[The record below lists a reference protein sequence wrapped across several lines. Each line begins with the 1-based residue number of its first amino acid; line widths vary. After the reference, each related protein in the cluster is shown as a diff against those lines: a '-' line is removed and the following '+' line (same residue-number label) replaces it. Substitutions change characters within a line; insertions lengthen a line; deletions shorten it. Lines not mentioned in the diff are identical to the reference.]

1 MNKKENPGVSR
12 RGAAMLL
19 LFSLAVSVLLG
30 FAMPV
35 HAADD
40 GRTTLRTLRVGFYP
54 YTGYMATAADG
65 SRSGYAYE
73 LLQDIAQH
81 ENVTFTY
88 SCLNGNTQQ
97 AMQQLAAGQIDLIP
111 VLRRTAE
118 RDEQFAFSAEPI
130 GTVATMLTVKAGNRS
145 IVAGDYDTFDG
156 ITVGMSR
163 SGNGRNE
170 SFKAYAEEHG
180 FRYTSVYYD
189 TDEELSRALRS
200 GEITAAASNRL
211 RETKNEW
218 IIDTF
223 DEQSIYIAMRKD
235 DTVTQQ
241 LVNDAISKINRN
253 DPSWRTTL
261 FNKYYTGSHT
271 SSKINLT
278 DAEEN
283 YVIACN
289 DADTAFTVLVNP
301 DRYPYSYMTPDGMPT
316 GIMVDIFQTAAGRA
330 RLRYKFLKPADRS
343 EYKAMLADGQADF
356 VIDLTDDMSQAE
368 NYGYKLTDSYLSA
381 EFSWVLLRR
390 HNGALNNVAVA
401 YDFSPTSLEMPGLS
415 DTAHVEYLDSFDDC
429 LAAVH
434 AGTVDAYYTYTY
446 QAERA
451 VFDDTRN
458 ELRSMLSGERRNFCI
473 GVRQDYDVL
482 LRTVLNKSIDSLTR
496 AEISTI
502 TNAYINLGQ
511 QPFSLTRLA
520 YQYPAI
526 IVLTCLCV
534 LVTAVCIALAIRS
547 QRFRAETEKA
557 LRKAEEAS
565 VAKTEF
571 LSNMSHDIRTPI
583 NGIMGML
590 DIAEDNFDNKARVR
604 DCMTKMRGAASHL
617 LSLINDVLD
626 MTKIESGNMQMLD
639 TSFDLRALLD
649 SCCSIVEGQ
658 IVDRHMT
665 FTKQI
670 GPFWHPYLI
679 GSELHIRQVLINI
692 LSNAVKYTPD
702 GGEINFR
709 AKETLFE
716 EGLVHLRME
725 IKDNG
730 IGMSEEFQKHI
741 FEEFARE
748 ENSTV
753 SGIQG
758 TGLGMSITKNIVD
771 LMGGTITIES
781 EPGKGSEFI
790 VNLCFALS
798 GQKVELRQLPQLEGL
813 RALVADD
820 DTDTCL
826 SVSTMLSK
834 IGMRPEWTI
843 SGREAVI
850 RTRYAMEQGDEFSV
864 YIIDW
869 MIPDMNGIEIVRQI
883 RKVIGKSCPIIILT
897 AYDWS
902 DIEEEARAAG
912 VTAFCEKP
920 LFLSEL
926 RRVLAEPFGAEP
938 ACRPVQ
944 LNAEAFK
951 GKKILLVEDNELNR
965 EIAVEILKEAG
976 FEVESAE
983 DGEIAVRKMKQAADG
998 QYDLILMDI
1007 QMPNMDGYEATRQI
1021 RALPDAAKAGI
1032 PIFAM
1037 TANAFEEDR
1046 QNALKAGMNGH
1057 IAKPLD
1063 IPHLLQVLADVLK

>member
-1 MNKKENPGVSR
+1 MIKKENPGVCR

-35 HAADD
+35 YAAD
-40 GRTTLRTLRVGFYP
+40 GGKATLRTLRVGFYA
-54 YTGYMATAADG
+54 YTGYHIMDADG
-65 SRSGYAYE
+65 NRSGYAYE
-73 LLQDIAQH
+73 TLQDMAEY
-81 ENVTFTY
+81 EN
-88 SCLNGNTQQ
+88 LNYEYLGYDCDVNEIM
-97 AMQQLAAGQIDLIP
+97 AMLENGEVDIVP
-111 VLRRTAE
+111 MLRKTPE
-118 RDEQFAFSAEPI
+118 REERFDFSAEPI
-130 GTVATMLTVKAGNRS
+130 SNIATMLTVKAGNRS
-145 IVAGDYDTFDG
+145 IVAGDYSTYDG
-156 ITVGMSR
+156 MIVGVSR
-163 SGNGRNE
+163 LGNGRND

-180 FRYTSVYYD
+180 FRYTLVSYD
-189 TDEELSRALRS
+189 TDEELSSALRT
-200 GEITAAASNRL
+200 GEITAAVSNRM
-211 RETKNEW
+211 RQTKNEW

-223 DEQSIYIAMRKD
+223 DVQDSYIAVRKG
-235 DTVTQQ
+235 DTATLR
-241 LVNDAISKINRN
+241 LVNNAIAAMNRD

-271 SSKINLT
+271 SSKIYLT

-283 YVIACN
+283 YVTACN
-289 DADTAFTVLVNP
+289 NAGTEFTVLVNP
-301 DRYPYSYMTPDGMPT
+301 DRYPYSYMTPDGVPT
-316 GIMVDIFQTAAGRA
+316 GIMVDIFKKAAGRA

-356 VIDLTDDMSQAE
+356 VIDLTDDLSQAE
-368 NYGYKLTDSYLSA
+368 DYGYKLTDSYLSA

-390 HNGALNNVAVA
+390 HSGALNRIAVA
-401 YDFSPTSLEMPGLS
+401 YDFSPSALEMPGLS

-429 LAAVH
+429 LAAVRT
-434 AGTVDAYYTYTY
+434 GTVDAYYTYTY
-446 QAERA
+446 QAERT
-451 VFDDTRN
+451 VFDDTHN
-458 ELRSMLSGERRNFCI
+458 ELRSMLSDEQRNFCV

-496 AEISTI
+496 TEIGTI
-502 TNAYINLGQ
+502 TNAYVNLGQ

-534 LVTAVCIALAIRS
+534 LVTAVCIALVIRA

-639 TSFDLRALLD
+639 TSFDLRALLE

-730 IGMSEEFQKHI
+730 IGMSEEFLQHI
-741 FEEFARE
+741 FEPFTQEQR
-748 ENSTV
+748 SSRTHYK
-753 SGIQG
+753 G
-758 TGLGMSITKNIVD
+758 TGLGMAITKKLVD
-771 LMGGTITIES
+771 QMHGSLDVES
-781 EPGKGSEFI
+781 EPGKGSTFI
-790 VNLCFALS
+790 VRLS
-798 GQKVELRQLPQLEGL
+798 LPVGTRPKAEPSVVVRHAASAAASGSSW
-813 RALVADD
+813 DD
-820 DTDTCL
+820 A
-826 SVSTMLSK
+826 S
-834 IGMRPEWTI
+834 
-843 SGREAVI
+843 
-850 RTRYAMEQGDEFSV
+850 
-864 YIIDW
+864 
-869 MIPDMNGIEIVRQI
+869 
-883 RKVIGKSCPIIILT
+883 
-897 AYDWS
+897 
-902 DIEEEARAAG
+902 AAG
-912 VTAFCEKP
+912 AETAAAAPAAAETVLP
-920 LFLSEL
+920 LAGLHL
-926 RRVLAEPFGAEP
+926 LLA
-938 ACRPVQ
+938 
-944 LNAEAFK
+944 
-951 GKKILLVEDNELNR
+951 EDNELNS
-965 EIAVEILKEAG
+965 EIATALLEEQGASITAVENGRLALEA
-976 FEVESAE
+976 
-983 DGEIAVRKMKQAADG
+983 IQNAAPRT
-998 QYDLILMDI
+998 YDAILMDVM
-1007 QMPNMDGYEATRQI
+1007 MPEMNGLEATRCI
-1021 RALPDAAKAGI
+1021 RAFEGKGPGEGT
-1032 PIFAM
+1032 PIIAM
-1037 TANAFEEDR
+1037 TANVFADDVK
-1046 QNALKAGMNGH
+1046 ACLDAGMNSHVG
-1057 IAKPLD
+1057 KPLD
-1063 IPHLLQVLADVLK
+1063 MKVLIGEILKYTGAR

>member
-35 HAADD
+35 HAADG

-54 YTGYMATAADG
+54 YTGYMTTAADG

-73 LLQDIAQH
+73 LLQDIAKY
-81 ENVTFTY
+81 EN
-88 SCLNGNTQQ
+88 LNYEYLGYDCDVNEI
-97 AMQQLAAGQIDLIP
+97 MDMLENGEVDIVP
-111 VLRRTAE
+111 MLRKTPE
-118 RDEQFAFSAEPI
+118 REERFDFSAEPI
-130 GTVATMLTVKAGNRS
+130 SNIATMLTVKAGNRS
-145 IVAGDYDTFDG
+145 IVAGDYSTYDG
-156 ITVGMSR
+156 MIVGVSR
-163 SGNGRNE
+163 TGNSRND

-180 FRYTSVYYD
+180 FRYTLVSYD
-189 TDEELSRALRS
+189 TDEELSSALRT
-200 GEITAAASNRL
+200 GEITAAVSNRM
-211 RETKNEW
+211 RQTKNEW

-223 DEQSIYIAMRKD
+223 DVQDSYIAVRKGD
-235 DTVTQQ
+235 APTLR
-241 LVNDAISKINRN
+241 LVNNAIAAMNRDN
-253 DPSWRTTL
+253 PSWRMTL

-271 SSKINLT
+271 SSKIYLT
-278 DAEEN
+278 DAEED

-289 DADTAFTVLVNP
+289 DADTVFTVLVNP

-316 GIMVDIFQTAAGRA
+316 GIMVDIFQKAAGRA

-401 YDFSPTSLEMPGLS
+401 YDFSPSSLEMPGLN

-446 QAERA
+446 QAERT
-451 VFDDTRN
+451 VFDDTHN
-458 ELRSMLSGERRNFCI
+458 ELRSMLSDERRNFCI

-482 LRTVLNKSIDSLTR
+482 LRTVLNKSVDSLTR
-496 AEISTI
+496 TEIGTV
-502 TNAYINLGQ
+502 TNAYVNLGQ

-520 YQYPAI
+520 YQYPSI
-526 IVLTCLCV
+526 IALTCLCI
-534 LVTAVCIALAIRS
+534 LITAVCIVLVIRA

-639 TSFDLRALLD
+639 TPFDLRALLE

-658 IVDRHMT
+658 IADRHMT

-716 EGLVHLRME
+716 EGFVHLRME

-730 IGMSEEFQKHI
+730 IGMSEEFLQHI
-741 FEEFARE
+741 FEPFTQEQR
-748 ENSTV
+748 SSRTHYK
-753 SGIQG
+753 G
-758 TGLGMSITKNIVD
+758 TGLGMAITKKLVD
-771 LMGGTITIES
+771 QMHGSLDVES
-781 EPGKGSEFI
+781 EPGKGSTFI
-790 VNLCFALS
+790 VRLS
-798 GQKVELRQLPQLEGL
+798 LPVG
-813 RALVADD
+813 
-820 DTDTCL
+820 TPP
-826 SVSTMLSK
+826 K
-834 IGMRPEWTI
+834 
-843 SGREAVI
+843 
-850 RTRYAMEQGDEFSV
+850 
-864 YIIDW
+864 
-869 MIPDMNGIEIVRQI
+869 
-883 RKVIGKSCPIIILT
+883 
-897 AYDWS
+897 
-902 DIEEEARAAG
+902 
-912 VTAFCEKP
+912 
-920 LFLSEL
+920 
-926 RRVLAEPFGAEP
+926 AEPSVVVRHAASAAASGSSWGAAP
-938 ACRPVQ
+938 A
-944 LNAEAFK
+944 AEAETAAAAPAAAETVLPLA
-951 GKKILLVEDNELNR
+951 GLHLLLAEDNELNS
-965 EIAVEILKEAG
+965 EIATALLEEQGASITAVENGRLALEA
-976 FEVESAE
+976 
-983 DGEIAVRKMKQAADG
+983 IRNAAPHT
-998 QYDLILMDI
+998 YDAILMDVM
-1007 QMPNMDGYEATRQI
+1007 MPEMNGLEATRCI
-1021 RALPDAAKAGI
+1021 RAFEGKGPGEST
-1032 PIFAM
+1032 PIIAM
-1037 TANAFEEDR
+1037 TANVFADDVK
-1046 QNALKAGMNGH
+1046 ACLDAGMNSH
-1057 IAKPLD
+1057 IGKPLD
-1063 IPHLLQVLADVLK
+1063 MKVLIGEILKYTDAH

>member
-35 HAADD
+35 HAADG
-40 GRTTLRTLRVGFYP
+40 GRTTLRVGFYP

-81 ENVTFTY
+81 ENVTFAY
-88 SCLNGNTQQ
+88 SCLDGNTQQ

-170 SFKAYAEEHG
+170 SFQAYAEEHG
-180 FRYTSVYYD
+180 FRYTPVYYD
-189 TDEELSRALRS
+189 TDEELSSALRN

-261 FNKYYTGSHT
+261 FNKYYTGRHT
-271 SSKINLT
+271 SSKIYLT
-278 DAEEN
+278 DAEVN

-289 DADTAFTVLVNP
+289 DADTVFTVLVNP

-316 GIMVDIFQTAAGRA
+316 GIMVDIFQKAAGRA

-401 YDFSPTSLEMPGLS
+401 YDFSPSALEMPGLS

-446 QAERA
+446 QAERT

-458 ELRSMLSGERRNFCI
+458 ELRSMLSGEQRNFCI

-502 TNAYINLGQ
+502 TNTYVNLGQ

-534 LVTAVCIALAIRS
+534 LVTAVCIALVIRA

-658 IVDRHMT
+658 IVNRHMT

-730 IGMSEEFQKHI
+730 IGMSEEFLQHI
-741 FEEFARE
+741 FEPFTQEQR
-748 ENSTV
+748 SSRTHYK
-753 SGIQG
+753 G
-758 TGLGMSITKNIVD
+758 TGLGMAITKKLVD
-771 LMGGTITIES
+771 QMHGSLDVES
-781 EPGKGSEFI
+781 EPGKGSTFI
-790 VNLCFALS
+790 VRLS
-798 GQKVELRQLPQLEGL
+798 LPVDPTPHPVAEQQPAKQEDAPTLAGL
-813 RALVADD
+813 HL
-820 DTDTCL
+820 L
-826 SVSTMLSK
+826 
-834 IGMRPEWTI
+834 
-843 SGREAVI
+843 
-850 RTRYAMEQGDEFSV
+850 
-864 YIIDW
+864 
-869 MIPDMNGIEIVRQI
+869 
-883 RKVIGKSCPIIILT
+883 
-897 AYDWS
+897 
-902 DIEEEARAAG
+902 
-912 VTAFCEKP
+912 
-920 LFLSEL
+920 
-926 RRVLAEPFGAEP
+926 LA
-938 ACRPVQ
+938 
-944 LNAEAFK
+944 
-951 GKKILLVEDNELNR
+951 EDNELNS
-965 EIAVEILKEAG
+965 EIAVTLLEAEG
-976 FEVESAE
+976 AEVT
-983 DGEIAVRKMKQAADG
+983 AVTNGREAVDAMQHAAPHT
-998 QYDLILMDI
+998 YDAVLMDVM
-1007 QMPNMDGYEATRQI
+1007 MPEMNGLEATRCI
-1021 RALPDAAKAGI
+1021 RAFEGVGPDEGT
-1032 PIFAM
+1032 PIIAM
-1037 TANAFEEDR
+1037 TANVFADDVRACLES
-1046 QNALKAGMNGH
+1046 GMNSHVG
-1057 IAKPLD
+1057 KPLD
-1063 IPHLLQVLADVLK
+1063 MRVLMREILKYTHRS

>member
-35 HAADD
+35 HAADG

-73 LLQDIAQH
+73 TLQDMAKY
-81 ENVTFTY
+81 EN
-88 SCLNGNTQQ
+88 LNYEYLGYDCDVNEI
-97 AMQQLAAGQIDLIP
+97 MDMLENGEVDIVP
-111 VLRRTAE
+111 MLRKTPE
-118 RDEQFAFSAEPI
+118 REERFDFSAEPI
-130 GTVATMLTVKAGNRS
+130 SNIATMLTVKAGNRS
-145 IVAGDYDTFDG
+145 IVAGDYSTYDG
-156 ITVGMSR
+156 MIVGVSR
-163 SGNGRNE
+163 TGNSRND

-180 FRYTSVYYD
+180 FRYTPVYYD
-189 TDEELSRALRS
+189 TDEELSSALRS
-200 GEITAAASNRL
+200 GEITAAVSNRM
-211 RETKNEW
+211 RQTKNEW

-223 DEQSIYIAMRKD
+223 DVQDSYIAVRKGD
-235 DTVTQQ
+235 APTLR
-241 LVNDAISKINRN
+241 LVNNAIAAMNRDN
-253 DPSWRTTL
+253 PSWRTTL

-283 YVIACN
+283 YVTACN
-289 DADTAFTVLVNP
+289 DADTVFTVLVNP

-316 GIMVDIFQTAAGRA
+316 GIMVDIFQKAAGRA

-343 EYKAMLADGQADF
+343 EYKTMLADGQADF

-401 YDFSPTSLEMPGLS
+401 YDFSPSSLEMPGLS
-415 DTAHVEYLDSFDDC
+415 DTAHIEYLNSFDDC
-429 LAAVH
+429 LAAVRD
-434 AGTVDAYYTYTY
+434 GTVDAYYTYTY
-446 QAERA
+446 QAERT
-451 VFDDTRN
+451 VFDDTHN
-458 ELRSMLSGERRNFCI
+458 ELRSMLSDEQRNFCI

-534 LVTAVCIALAIRS
+534 LVTAVCIALVIRA

-730 IGMSEEFQKHI
+730 IGMSEEFLQHI
-741 FEEFARE
+741 FEPFTQEQR
-748 ENSTV
+748 SSRTHYK
-753 SGIQG
+753 G
-758 TGLGMSITKNIVD
+758 TGLGMAITKKLVD
-771 LMGGTITIES
+771 QMHGSLDVES
-781 EPGKGSEFI
+781 EPGKGSTFI
-790 VNLCFALS
+790 VRLS
-798 GQKVELRQLPQLEGL
+798 LPLGTPPKAEP
-813 RALVADD
+813 
-820 DTDTCL
+820 
-826 SVSTMLSK
+826 SVVVRHAASAAASAAA
-834 IGMRPEWTI
+834 
-843 SGREAVI
+843 SGSSW
-850 RTRYAMEQGDEFSV
+850 GDA
-864 YIIDW
+864 
-869 MIPDMNGIEIVRQI
+869 P
-883 RKVIGKSCPIIILT
+883 
-897 AYDWS
+897 
-902 DIEEEARAAG
+902 AAG
-912 VTAFCEKP
+912 AETAAAAPAAAETVLP
-920 LFLSEL
+920 LAGLHL
-926 RRVLAEPFGAEP
+926 LLA
-938 ACRPVQ
+938 
-944 LNAEAFK
+944 
-951 GKKILLVEDNELNR
+951 EDNELNS
-965 EIAVEILKEAG
+965 EIATTLLEEQGAKITAVENGRLALEA
-976 FEVESAE
+976 
-983 DGEIAVRKMKQAADG
+983 IQNAAPRT
-998 QYDLILMDI
+998 YDAILMDVM
-1007 QMPNMDGYEATRQI
+1007 MPEMNGLEATRCI
-1021 RALPDAAKAGI
+1021 RAFEGKGPGEGT
-1032 PIFAM
+1032 PIIAM
-1037 TANAFEEDR
+1037 TANVFADDVK
-1046 QNALKAGMNGH
+1046 ACLDAGMNSHVG
-1057 IAKPLD
+1057 KPLD
-1063 IPHLLQVLADVLK
+1063 MKVLIGEILKYTDVR

>member
-35 HAADD
+35 HAADG
-40 GRTTLRTLRVGFYP
+40 GRTTLRTLRVSFYP

-81 ENVTFTY
+81 ENVTFAY
-88 SCLNGNTQQ
+88 SCLDGNTQQ

-118 RDEQFAFSAEPI
+118 RDDQFAFSAEPI

-163 SGNGRNE
+163 SGSGRNE
-170 SFKAYAEEHG
+170 SFRAYAEEHG
-180 FRYTSVYYD
+180 FRYTPVYYD
-189 TDEELSRALRS
+189 TDEELSSALRN
-200 GEITAAASNRL
+200 GEITAAVSNRL

-223 DEQSIYIAMRKD
+223 DEQSIYMAMRKD
-235 DTVTQQ
+235 DTVTRQ

-271 SSKINLT
+271 SSKIYLT

-289 DADTAFTVLVNP
+289 AADTVFTVLVNP
-301 DRYPYSYMTPDGMPT
+301 DRYPYSYMTQDGVPT
-316 GIMVDIFQTAAGRA
+316 GIMVDIFQKAAGRA

-390 HNGALNNVAVA
+390 HNGTLNNVAVA
-401 YDFSPTSLEMPGLS
+401 YDFSPSSLEMPGLG

-429 LAAVH
+429 LAAVR

-446 QAERA
+446 QAERT

-458 ELRSMLSGERRNFCI
+458 ELRSMLSDEQRNFCI

-482 LRTVLNKSIDSLTR
+482 LRTVLNKSIDSLTH

-534 LVTAVCIALAIRS
+534 LVTAVCIALAIRA

-658 IVDRHMT
+658 IVDRHMD
-665 FTKQI
+665 
-670 GPFWHPYLI
+670 
-679 GSELHIRQVLINI
+679 LH
-692 LSNAVKYTPD
+692 K
-702 GGEINFR
+702 
-709 AKETLFE
+709 
-716 EGLVHLRME
+716 
-725 IKDNG
+725 
-730 IGMSEEFQKHI
+730 
-741 FEEFARE
+741 
-748 ENSTV
+748 
-753 SGIQG
+753 
-758 TGLGMSITKNIVD
+758 
-771 LMGGTITIES
+771 
-781 EPGKGSEFI
+781 
-790 VNLCFALS
+790 
-798 GQKVELRQLPQLEGL
+798 
-813 RALVADD
+813 AD
-820 DTDTCL
+820 
-826 SVSTMLSK
+826 
-834 IGMRPEWTI
+834 RP
-843 SGREAVI
+843 
-850 RTRYAMEQGDEFSV
+850 
-864 YIIDW
+864 
-869 MIPDMNGIEIVRQI
+869 
-883 RKVIGKSCPIIILT
+883 
-897 AYDWS
+897 
-902 DIEEEARAAG
+902 
-912 VTAFCEKP
+912 
-920 LFLSEL
+920 
-926 RRVLAEPFGAEP
+926 VLA
-938 ACRPVQ
+938 PV
-944 LNAEAFK
+944 
-951 GKKILLVEDNELNR
+951 
-965 EIAVEILKEAG
+965 
-976 FEVESAE
+976 
-983 DGEIAVRKMKQAADG
+983 
-998 QYDLILMDI
+998 
-1007 QMPNMDGYEATRQI
+1007 P
-1021 RALPDAAKAGI
+1021 
-1032 PIFAM
+1032 
-1037 TANAFEEDR
+1037 DR
-1046 QNALKAGMNGH
+1046 Q
-1057 IAKPLD
+1057 
-1063 IPHLLQVLADVLK
+1063 